1 MDRGPIEVVVLS
13 FPGAGRP
20 EGVDV
25 AVEAMREVGDIRLI
39 SALTITRSADGA
51 AEVEQIAAY
60 DDVGDVT
67 ADLLGHA
74 AVGLPNAEAVDTAI
88 ATVEP
93 GSTAVLFVV
102 EHVWAVGFAAEVRA
116 AGGKLV
122 DAVRLTPDLLEAAE
136 RVLGEDSPSR
146 PG

>member
-1 MDRGPIEVVVLS
+1 MERGPIEVIVLS
-13 FPGAGRP
+13 FPGIGRP

-39 SALTITRSADGA
+39 SAMTITRPLQGD
-51 AEVEQIAAY
+51 AEVEQVAAY

-67 ADLLGHA
+67 ADIVGYA
-74 AVGLPNAEAVDTAI
+74 AVGMPNADAVDAAVNSVT
-88 ATVEP
+88 P

-116 AGGKLV
+116 AGGRLV
-122 DAVRLTPDLLEAAE
+122 DSVRLTEDLLDAAE

-146 PG
+146 PS

>member
-1 MDRGPIEVVVLS
+1 MERGPIEVIVLA
-13 FPGAGRP
+13 FPGIGRP
-20 EGVDV
+20 DGVDA
-25 AVEAMREVGDIRLI
+25 AVDAMREVGDIRLI
-39 SALTITRSADGA
+39 SAMTITRPLQGA
-51 AEVEQIAAY
+51 AEVEQVAAF

-67 ADLLGHA
+67 ADIVAYA
-74 AVGLPNAEAVDTAI
+74 AVGMPNADAVDAAVNSVT
-88 ATVEP
+88 P

-122 DAVRLTPDLLEAAE
+122 DSVRLTEELLDAAE

-146 PG
+146 PN

>member
-1 MDRGPIEVVVLS
+1 MERGPIEVIVLS
-13 FPGAGRP
+13 FPGIGRP

-39 SALTITRSADGA
+39 SAMTITRPLQGD
-51 AEVEQIAAY
+51 AEVEQVAAY

-67 ADLLGHA
+67 ADIVGYA
-74 AVGLPNAEAVDTAI
+74 AVGMPNADAVDAAVNSVT
-88 ATVEP
+88 P

-102 EHVWAVGFAAEVRA
+102 EHVWAGGFAAEVRA
-116 AGGKLV
+116 AGGRLV
-122 DAVRLTPDLLEAAE
+122 DSVRLTEDLLDAAE

-146 PG
+146 PS

>member
-39 SALTITRSADGA
+39 SAMTITRSADGA

>member
-1 MDRGPIEVVVLS
+1 MERGPIEVVVLS
-13 FPGAGRP
+13 FPGVGRP

-25 AVEAMREVGDIRLI
+25 AVEAMRDVGDIRLI
-39 SALTITRSADGA
+39 SAMTISRPLQGD
-51 AEVEQIAAY
+51 AEVEQVAAY

-67 ADLLGHA
+67 ADILGYA
-74 AVGLPNAEAVDTAI
+74 AVGMPNADAVDA
-88 ATVEP
+88 AVNTVTP

-122 DAVRLTPDLLEAAE
+122 DSVRLTQDLLDAAE

>member
-1 MDRGPIEVVVLS
+1 MDRGPVEVVVLS
-13 FPGAGRP
+13 FPGLGRP

-39 SALTITRSADGA
+39 SAMTITRPLEGD
-51 AEVEQIAAY
+51 AEVEQVAAY

-67 ADLLGHA
+67 ADILAYA
-74 AVGLPNAEAVDTAI
+74 AVGMPNADAVDAAVNSVT
-88 ATVEP
+88 P

-102 EHVWAVGFAAEVRA
+102 EHVWAVGFAAEVRS

-122 DAVRLTPDLLEAAE
+122 DSVRLTQDLLDAAE
-136 RVLGEDSPSR
+136 RVLGEDSSSR
-146 PG
+146 PS

>member
-1 MDRGPIEVVVLS
+1 MERGPIEVIVLS
-13 FPGAGRP
+13 FPGIGRP

-39 SALTITRSADGA
+39 SAMTITRPLQGD
-51 AEVEQIAAY
+51 AEVEQVAAY

-67 ADLLGHA
+67 ADIVGYA
-74 AVGLPNAEAVDTAI
+74 AVGMPNADAVDAAVNSVT
-88 ATVEP
+88 P

-116 AGGKLV
+116 AGGRLV
-122 DAVRLTPDLLEAAE
+122 DSVRLTEDLLDAAE
-136 RVLGEDSPSR
+136 RVLGEDSASR
-146 PG
+146 PS

>member
-13 FPGAGRP
+13 FPGTGRP
-20 EGVDV
+20 EGVDL

-39 SALTITRSADGA
+39 SAMTITRPIGGD
-51 AEVEQIAAY
+51 AEVEQVAAY

-67 ADLLGHA
+67 ADILAYSAVGMPTADAVDA
-74 AVGLPNAEAVDTAI
+74 AV

-102 EHVWAVGFAAEVRA
+102 EHVWAIGFASEVRA

-122 DAVRLTPDLLEAAE
+122 DSVRLTQELLDAAE
-136 RVLGEDSPSR
+136 QVLGEDPASR
-146 PG
+146 PN

>member
-1 MDRGPIEVVVLS
+1 MDRGPIEVVVLA
-13 FPGAGRP
+13 FPGLGRP

-39 SALTITRSADGA
+39 SAMTVTRPDEGA
-51 AEVEQIAAY
+51 AEVEQVAAF

-67 ADLLGHA
+67 ADLLGYA
-74 AVGLPNAEAVDTAI
+74 AVGMPNAEALDAAV

-102 EHVWAVGFAAEVRA
+102 EHVWAIGFAAEVRA

-136 RVLGEDSPSR
+136 QIMGEDSPSR
-146 PG
+146 PR

>member
-1 MDRGPIEVVVLS
+1 MDRGPVEVVVLS
-13 FPGAGRP
+13 FPGVGRP

-25 AVEAMREVGDIRLI
+25 AVEAMRDVGDIRLI
-39 SALTITRSADGA
+39 SAMTITRPLEGD
-51 AEVEQIAAY
+51 AEVEQVAAY

-67 ADLLGHA
+67 ADIVAHA
-74 AVGLPNAEAVDTAI
+74 AVGMPNADAVDAAVNSVT
-88 ATVEP
+88 P

-122 DAVRLTPDLLEAAE
+122 DSVRLTEDLLDAAE

-146 PG
+146 PS

>member
-1 MDRGPIEVVVLS
+1 MDRGPIEVVVLA
-13 FPGAGRP
+13 FPGVGRP

-39 SALTITRSADGA
+39 SAMTITRPHDGP
-51 AEVEQIAAY
+51 AEVEQVAAF

-74 AVGLPNAEAVDTAI
+74 AVGMPNAEAVDAAV

-136 RVLGEDSPSR
+136 QILGEDSPSR

>member
-13 FPGAGRP
+13 FPGEGRP

-25 AVEAMREVGDIRLI
+25 AIEALREVGDIRLI
-39 SALTITRSADGA
+39 SAMTITRSGDGA
-51 AEVEQIAAY
+51 AEVEQLAAY

-67 ADLLGHA
+67 ADLLGYA

-93 GSTAVLFVV
+93 DSTAVLFVV
-102 EHVWAVGFAAEVRA
+102 EHVWAIGFAAEVRA
-116 AGGKLV
+116 AGGKLI

-136 RVLGEDSPSR
+136 RILGEDSPSR